1 MWKKLN
7 KDSYFVQFILIFIAV
22 FSVLSLYKTLSKIE
36 ELNGIVK
43 SQVVKIEK
51 LTELDKAQN
60 VIMNKLEKEYKNE

>member
-1 MWKKLN
+1 M
-7 KDSYFVQFILIFIAV
+7 LIFIVV

-36 ELNGIVK
+36 EFNGIFK

-60 VIMNKLEKEYKNE
+60 VIMNKLKKEYKNE

>member
-1 MWKKLN
+1 M
-7 KDSYFVQFILIFIAV
+7 LIFIVV

-60 VIMNKLEKEYKNE
+60 VIMDKLEKEYKNE

>member
-1 MWKKLN
+1 M
-7 KDSYFVQFILIFIAV
+7 LIFIVV

-43 SQVVKIEK
+43 SKVVKIKK

>member
-1 MWKKLN
+1 M
-7 KDSYFVQFILIFIAV
+7 LIFIVV

-36 ELNGIVK
+36 ELDGIVK

-51 LTELDKAQN
+51 LTELDRAQN

>member
-1 MWKKLN
+1 M
-7 KDSYFVQFILIFIAV
+7 LIFIVV

-36 ELNGIVK
+36 EFNGIVK

>member
-1 MWKKLN
+1 MN
-7 KDSYFVQFILIFIAV
+7 KDSYFVQFMLIFIVV

>member
-1 MWKKLN
+1 MN
-7 KDSYFVQFILIFIAV
+7 KDSYFVQFMLIFIVV

-43 SQVVKIEK
+43 SKVVKIKK

>member
-1 MWKKLN
+1 MS
-7 KDSYFVQFILIFIAV
+7 KDSYFVQFMLIFIVV

>member
-1 MWKKLN
+1 MN
-7 KDSYFVQFILIFIAV
+7 KDSYFVQFMLIFIVV

-36 ELNGIVK
+36 ELDGIVK

-51 LTELDKAQN
+51 LTELDRAQN

>member
-1 MWKKLN
+1 MN

>member
-1 MWKKLN
+1 LN

>member
-1 MWKKLN
+1 MN
-7 KDSYFVQFILIFIAV
+7 KDSYFVQFILIFIVV

>member
-1 MWKKLN
+1 MN

-22 FSVLSLYKTLSKIE
+22 FSVLSLYKTLYKIE

>member
-1 MWKKLN
+1 M
-7 KDSYFVQFILIFIAV
+7 LIFIVV

-60 VIMNKLEKEYKNE
+60 VIMNKL

>member
-1 MWKKLN
+1 M
-7 KDSYFVQFILIFIAV
+7 LIFIVV

>member
-1 MWKKLN
+1 M
-7 KDSYFVQFILIFIAV
+7 LIFIVV

-60 VIMNKLEKEYKNE
+60 VIMNKLVKEYKNE